1 MIAPRAGQFV
11 RLPDHDER
19 LVVKSL
25 SEDES
30 RVELETVTDDHR
42 AVHGVKVTELL
53 PGEDL
58 SAG

>member
-1 MIAPRAGQFV
+1 MVAPMVGQYV
-11 RLPDHDER
+11 RLPDHEEK
-19 LVVKSL
+19 LVVTSL

-30 RVELETVTDDHR
+30 RVELETVTDEHR
-42 AVHGVKVTELL
+42 AVHGVEVTELL